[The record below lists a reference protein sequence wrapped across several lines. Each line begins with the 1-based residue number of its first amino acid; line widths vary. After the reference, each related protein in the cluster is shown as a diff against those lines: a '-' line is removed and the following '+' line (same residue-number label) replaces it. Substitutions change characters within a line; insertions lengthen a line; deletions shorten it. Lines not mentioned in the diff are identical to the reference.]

1 VGGHQY
7 GGHLDPNLER
17 DDMLDLATLLTQKEH
32 EYAQLTQ
39 AHAELQRRLQEVTT
53 ALLQA
58 QGAVQV
64 LRSLA
69 PEPTPE
75 ANHAPSLV

>member
-1 VGGHQY
+1 M
-7 GGHLDPNLER
+7 P
-17 DDMLDLATLLTQKEH
+17 DLTTLLTQKEH
-32 EYAQLTQ
+32 EMAQLTQ
-39 AHAELQRRLQEVTT
+39 AHAELHRRLQEVTA

-58 QGAVQV
+58 QGAVQA

-75 ANHAPSLV
+75 ANHAASLV